1 MKNVWE
7 NLYSHYNDSHYYLS
21 SSSSR
26 FSFLQNW
33 WNNKTWWWTKKPIVK
48 LHWCV
53 TSDTSYDKIKKTLS
67 YNTKNFG
74 VFIFCLKL
82 LQNLI
87 WKSLNIQDL
96 FAEARKY
103 FLKNG
108 PLRTELIS
116 QGIWDGNCHKT
127 WSYKFYGCLW
137 LSAVQAIRKGAYHKQ
152 STFATIQHYCRRDEY
167 LATQATTTA
176 FHYLSHQKQE
186 PLTFFFSL
194 TRGH

>member
-82 LQNLI
+82 LQNRI

-103 FLKNG
+103 FFKKGL
-108 PLRTELIS
+108 LRTDFIS
-116 QGIWDGNCHKT
+116 QGIWNENCHKT
-127 WSYKFYGCLW
+127 WSCKFYGRLW
-137 LSAVQAIRKGAYHKQ
+137 LWPIACVNG
-152 STFATIQHYCRRDEY
+152 
-167 LATQATTTA
+167 TTTVKLVNIIA
-176 FHYLSHQKQE
+176 EIDAIMTTNGIQSFLIWRWYHLKI
-186 PLTFFFSL
+186 TFFN
-194 TRGH
+194 RPKIVPEM